1 MKQHKYILILT
12 LTLIIISGCAEFR
25 SKNRIDEGTIK
36 YSIDFAE
43 NKKFKFKSSLLPNR
57 MTIKF
62 RNSNTSNKIE
72 GLLGNMNLTFINKVK
87 NNNCIILVNLWGKK
101 LYFQDSLTNRDIPNI
116 YVGMP
121 QITIE
126 QTKEIVH
133 YKGYECKKA
142 IAHYRDSLDCS
153 FEILYTNDIDIVNPN
168 INTPFESI
176 DGVMLKFS
184 IILQKHI
191 MNISA
196 TAIMKDDISMT
207 EFSVPTDYEKVP
219 KRTIDDLI
227 SLMQ

>member
-1 MKQHKYILILT
+1 MKQHKYFLIISL
-12 LTLIIISGCAEFR
+12 LLFIISGCTEFN
-25 SKNRIDEGTIK
+25 SKKKIDEGTIN
-36 YSIDFAE
+36 YSIDFSE
-43 NKKFKFKSSLLPNR
+43 NSKVKFKSSLLPNR
-57 MTIKF
+57 ITIKF

-87 NNNCIILVNLWGKK
+87 NENCIILVNLWGKK
-101 LYFQDSLTNRDIPNI
+101 LYFQDSLTNRDLPNI

-126 QTKEIVH
+126 RTNEIVP
-133 YKGYECKKA
+133 YRGYQCKKA
-142 IAHYRDSLDCS
+142 IAHYKDSSDHS
-153 FEILYTNDIDIVNPN
+153 FEILYTNDIAIVNPN

-196 TAIMKDDISMT
+196 TAIKHEDISMD
-207 EFSVPTDYEKVP
+207 EFSVPNDYEKVP